1 MANQL
6 LLKKSLRSPAT
17 PCFTVATMT
26 PAPPNNPGHQEAQG
40 RPSEVTTQRPP
51 RECAGDSLNAETV
64 LNALDVL
71 LKASRPDS
79 KIIVCLDDRDE
90 RLALFCL
97 GSEPNWLAGGRTV
110 LEALQNLVR

>member
-1 MANQL
+1 
-6 LLKKSLRSPAT
+6 
-17 PCFTVATMT
+17 MT

-40 RPSEVTTQRPP
+40 RRSETTTQRPP
-51 RECAGDSLNAETV
+51 WEGADDSLSAEAV
-64 LNALDVL
+64 LNALDAL
-71 LKASRPDS
+71 LKTSRPDS

>member
-1 MANQL
+1 
-6 LLKKSLRSPAT
+6 
-17 PCFTVATMT
+17 MT

-40 RPSEVTTQRPP
+40 RRPNAH
-51 RECAGDSLNAETV
+51 ETAHSAGVSSLDGHSSAETV

>member
-1 MANQL
+1 
-6 LLKKSLRSPAT
+6 
-17 PCFTVATMT
+17 MT

-64 LNALDVL
+64 LNALEVL
-71 LKASRPDS
+71 LKTSRPGS
-79 KIIVCLDDRDE
+79 KIIVCLDDRVE
-90 RLALFCL
+90 RLAVFCL
-97 GSEPNWLAGGRTV
+97 GSEPHWFAGGCTV